1 MVLVFMD
8 RHGEPT
14 RLLAREFTRK
24 GPFSIETT
32 WFPVGLQS
40 KKSLNLPYLQ
50 DHSESVRTKLNVTKN
65 VLKLNITVYGF
76 ARIFNFGESLN
87 RFVRHGNRLLT
98 SETSKRI
105 LMGQ

>member
-1 MVLVFMD
+1 MASQPDFWHVNLHAKDHSQLKPLGF
-8 RHGEPT
+8 RSACN
-14 RLLAREFTRK
+14 L
-24 GPFSIETT
+24 
-32 WFPVGLQS
+32 
-40 KKSLNLPYLQ
+40 KKSLNLPYVL
-50 DHSESVRTKLNVTKN
+50 DHNESVRTKPYVTKN